1 MQCEKYNFSVTE
13 IAGQFNS
20 PDRLQEVRAMADSAY
35 KENTSQ
41 LLVELDSSLWSFS
54 GQSNEIQAD
63 WLPDSDTVGESVSLP
78 EAFDAVKEIF
88 ASLVRPGAKVDSY
101 SSNCILIVSRW
112 HYSLHESRI

>member
-1 MQCEKYNFSVTE
+1 
-13 IAGQFNS
+13 
-20 PDRLQEVRAMADSAY
+20 MADSAY

-41 LLVELDSSLWSFS
+41 LLVKLDSCLWSFS
-54 GQSNEIQAD
+54 GRSNQIQSD

-88 ASLVRPGAKVDSY
+88 ASLVRPAAKVDSY

-112 HYSLHESRI
+112 RCPAPGGLASALLTT

>member
-1 MQCEKYNFSVTE
+1 MQREKYNFSVTE

-20 PDRLQEVRAMADSAY
+20 PDRLREVRAMADSAY

-41 LLVELDSSLWSFS
+41 LLVKLDSSLWSFS
-54 GQSNEIQAD
+54 GQSTQIQAD
-63 WLPDSDTVGESVSLP
+63 WLPDSDTAGES
-78 EAFDAVKEIF
+78 
-88 ASLVRPGAKVDSY
+88 VRPGAKVDSY